1 MMPLPLDTF
10 LQQIKQIKIITYKQ
24 TYYYLRVTK
33 TEGIDLLCDGSDDW
47 GATKGNIES
56 KISLGN

>member
-1 MMPLPLDTF
+1 MPLPLDTF
-10 LQQIKQIKIITYKQ
+10 LREIKQIKIITNKQ
-24 TYYYLRVTK
+24 TYYILEETH
-33 TEGIDLLCDGSDDW
+33 TEGIDLLCAVSDGR

>member
-1 MMPLPLDTF
+1 MMPLPLDPF

-33 TEGIDLLCDGSDDW
+33 TEGIDLLCDGSDD
-47 GATKGNIES
+47 
-56 KISLGN
+56 